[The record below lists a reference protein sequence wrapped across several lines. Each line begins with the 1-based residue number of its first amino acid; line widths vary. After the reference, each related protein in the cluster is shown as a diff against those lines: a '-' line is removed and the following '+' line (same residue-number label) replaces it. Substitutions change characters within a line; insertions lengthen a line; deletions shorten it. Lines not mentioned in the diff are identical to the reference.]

1 MQVRFRLAAA
11 LTSTA
16 VIAASLLGIVVTAAP
31 ADAWSSA
38 NLQLIG
44 RGDGDGI
51 GLGQDGAFG
60 YATQYLWS
68 ANQILT
74 HYYGGSV
81 RAVGLA
87 PMTVDLV
94 WQGVDALQVGSP
106 GAAFR
111 IDNVTVPAG
120 AAAKL
125 SYSATTGYAVQI
137 APAGCAGSYGA
148 ARHVR
153 SNTFVST
160 VANPTTIE
168 QMLHLC
174 GDFAYRGT
182 LAMVP
187 GRTSRFDK
195 PFRVVN
201 QLSMNDYLRSVL
213 ANVAAGRNRQIDA
226 GGNEQFLRAM
236 AITLRSLAATTRK
249 RPWAKTDTFDMSL
262 PYEAAGNWSGGS
274 LEDPRTD
281 EAVQATGSQVVVN
294 AQGTAVTHTV
304 YCGSSG
310 GWTAGGGFPVVQ
322 DAGDAGSPAN
332 SWRQVIDVG
341 YLSRQLEIDIGTLR
355 AVGFTRT
362 GLGDLGGRVRT
373 VTLQG
378 DRGSATMTAA
388 FFTARMGLRSDWFAV
403 NTAPPGFHLSNGFN
417 SPAINYEGAFG
428 QPGDQPFACDFDGDG
443 KDTVGVY
450 RARTGTFY
458 IRNSLVAG
466 TPYYTVRLGTAGDIG
481 VCGDWNGDGID
492 TVGVYDPRTARFYL
506 INTVGRTASTPL
518 IQVLL
523 GGRSFQP
530 LAGDW
535 DGDHHATLGV
545 WDPVHHYVYLVNSLT
560 PGAPRSRYQFGFDGD
575 PVFAGD
581 FDGDG
586 RDGYGQYLAGMF
598 HVVTTPGGFDGRNS
612 DDLGQSGD
620 VPLVGDWDGDGV
632 DSIGYGSSY

>member
-1 MQVRFRLAAA
+1 MHRRSRL
-11 LTSTA
+11 TA
-16 VIAASLLGIVVTAAP
+16 ILASVAVTAGGLLGIAVAATP
-31 ADAWSSA
+31 AEAWSSA

-51 GLGQDGAFG
+51 GLSQDGAFG

-81 RAVGLA
+81 RPVGLGA
-87 PMTVDLV
+87 MTVDLV
-94 WQGVDALQVGSP
+94 SQGVDTLQVGSP

-125 SYSATTGYAVQI
+125 SYSAATGYAVQV
-137 APAGCAGSYGA
+137 AAGGCAGSYGI

-153 SNTFVST
+153 TNTFVST
-160 VANPTTIE
+160 VANPTTVE
-168 QMLHLC
+168 QLLHLC

-187 GRTSRFDK
+187 GRTSRFDH

-201 QLSMNDYLRSVL
+201 QLSMNDYLRAVL
-213 ANVAAGRNRQIDA
+213 AHATEDRDRQIDA

-236 AITLRSLAATTRK
+236 AITLRSLAATSRK
-249 RPWAKTDTFDMSL
+249 RPWAKADTTDLSL
-262 PYEAAGNWSGGS
+262 PYVAAGNWSGGS

-294 AQGTAVTHTV
+294 ASGTAVAHTV

-310 GWTAGGGFPVVQ
+310 GWTAGGGFPVVE
-322 DAGDAGSPAN
+322 DAGDVGSPAH
-332 SWRQVIDVG
+332 SWRAVRAVSE
-341 YLSRQLEIDIGTLR
+341 LSTQLGIDIGTLR
-355 AVGFTRT
+355 TIGFTRT

-373 VTLQG
+373 VTLRG
-378 DRGSATMTAA
+378 DRGSATVTGAY
-388 FFTARMGLRSDWFAV
+388 FTYWMGLKSDWFAI
-403 NTAPPGFHLSNGFN
+403 NTAPPAIHLSNGFDP
-417 SPAINYEGAFG
+417 STVSYAGAFG
-428 QPGDQPFACDFDGDG
+428 QPGDQPFGCDFDGDG

-458 IRNSLVAG
+458 IRNTLAAG
-466 TPYYTVRLGTAGDIG
+466 TPYYSVQLGTAGDLP

-506 INTVGRTASTPL
+506 INSVGRTATTPL

-523 GGRSFQP
+523 GGRGFEP

-535 DGDHHATLGV
+535 DGDHRATVGV
-545 WDPVHHYVYLVNSLT
+545 WDPVHHYVYLVNSLS
-560 PGAPRSRYQFGFDGD
+560 PGAPRSRYQFGLGGVTIFG
-575 PVFAGD
+575 GD
-581 FDGDG
+581 FDGGG
-586 RDGYGQYLAGMF
+586 RDGYGQYYSGIF
-598 HVVTTPGGFDGRNS
+598 QVVNTPGGVDGRS
-612 DDLGQSGD
+612 TGGFGVSGD
-620 VPLVGDWDGDGV
+620 VPLTGDWDGDGQ
-632 DSIGYGSSY
+632 DSLGYGTGY

>member
-1 MQVRFRLAAA
+1 MHVRSRLTAA
-11 LTSTA
+11 LTSVAVTA
-16 VIAASLLGIVVTAAP
+16 GCLLGIAVAADP
-31 ADAWSSA
+31 AEAWSGA
-38 NLQLIG
+38 NLELIG
-44 RGDGDGI
+44 RGEGNGV
-51 GLGQDGAFG
+51 GLSVDGAFG

-94 WQGVDALQVGSP
+94 WQGVDTLQVSSP

-125 SYSATTGYAVQI
+125 SYSAATGYAVQV
-137 APAGCAGSYGA
+137 AAGGCAGSYGA

-160 VANPTTIE
+160 VANPTAVE

-187 GRTSRFDK
+187 GRPTRFDK

-213 ANVAAGRNRQIDA
+213 LNAAARNGQIEA
-226 GGNEQFLRAM
+226 GGSEQYLRAM
-236 AITLRSLAATTRK
+236 AIALRSLAATTRK
-249 RPWAKTDTFDMSL
+249 YPWAKVDNANLSL
-262 PYEAAGNWSGGS
+262 PYTAAGNWAGWS
-274 LEDPRTD
+274 LENPKTD

-294 AQGTAVTHTV
+294 ARGTAVVHTL
-304 YCGSSG
+304 YSASSG
-310 GWTAGGGFPVVQ
+310 GWTAGGGFPVVE
-322 DAGDAGSPAN
+322 DAGDAGSPSH
-332 SWRQVIDVG
+332 SWRAAYAVA
-341 YLSRQLEIDIGTLR
+341 QLPKQLGIDIGTLR

-362 GLGDLGGRVRT
+362 GVGDLGGRVRT
-373 VTLQG
+373 ITLRG
-378 DRGSATMTAA
+378 DRGSATLTGAY
-388 FFTARMGLRSDWFAV
+388 FSGQIGLKSDWFAI
-403 NTAPPGFHLSNGFN
+403 NTAPPAIHLSNGLN
-417 SPAINYEGAFG
+417 SPTISYQGAFG

-458 IRNSLVAG
+458 IRNVLAAG
-466 TPYYTVRLGTAGDIG
+466 TPYYTIPLGTAGDRP

-492 TVGVYDPRTARFYL
+492 TVGVYDPRSARFYL
-506 INTVGRTASTPL
+506 INSVGRTATTPL

-523 GGRSFQP
+523 GGRGFQP

-535 DGDHHATLGV
+535 DGDHRATIGV
-545 WDPVHHYVYLVNSLT
+545 WDPVHHYVYLVNSLA
-560 PGAPRSRYQFGFDGD
+560 PGAPRSHYQYGFDGY

-586 RDGYGQYLAGMF
+586 RDGYGQYIAGMYQ
-598 HVVTTPGGFDGRNS
+598 VVNTPGAVGGGNFGDFGEAN
-612 DDLGQSGD
+612 D
-620 VPLVGDWDGDGV
+620 VPLIGDWDGDGH
-632 DSIGYGSSY
+632 DSVGYGSGY

>member
-1 MQVRFRLAAA
+1 MLARTRLAAA
-11 LTSTA
+11 LSTVA
-16 VIAASLLGIVVTAAP
+16 LLVAGVLADAAP
-31 ADAWSSA
+31 AAAWPSA
-38 NLQLIG
+38 NLELIG
-44 RGDGDGI
+44 RGDGNGI

-60 YATQYLWS
+60 YATRSLWS

-94 WQGVDALQVGSP
+94 SGGVDALLVGSP

-125 SYSATTGYAVQI
+125 SYSAATGYAVQV
-137 APAGCAGSYGA
+137 APAGCTGSYGA

-160 VANPTTIE
+160 VANPTTVD

-187 GRTSRFDK
+187 GRTSRFDH

-213 ANVAAGRNRQIDA
+213 NNVATERNRQIDA

-249 RPWAKTDTFDMSL
+249 RPWAKADTTDLSL
-262 PYEAAGNWSGGS
+262 PYVAAGNWPGGS

-294 AQGTAVTHTV
+294 AAGTAVVHSV

-322 DAGDAGSPAN
+322 DDGDAGSPSE

-341 YLSRQLEIDIGTLR
+341 FLSSQLEINIGTLR

-362 GLGDLGGRVRT
+362 GLGALGGRVRT
-373 VTLQG
+373 VTLRG
-378 DRGSATMTAA
+378 DRGSVTLTAA
-388 FFTARMGLRSDWFAV
+388 FFTARMGLQSDWFAL
-403 NTAPPGFHLSNGFN
+403 NTAPPGFHLSN
-417 SPAINYEGAFG
+417 SYDHPTISYQGAFG

-458 IRNSLVAG
+458 VRNSLQPG
-466 TPYYTVRLGTAGDIG
+466 TPYYTVSLGTAGDVP
-481 VCGDWNGDGID
+481 VCGDWDGDGID

-506 INTVGRTASTPL
+506 IDSVGRTAGTPL

-523 GGRSFQP
+523 GGRGFRP

-535 DGDHHATLGV
+535 DGDHRATAGV
-545 WDPVHHYVYLVNSLT
+545 WDPVQHYVYLVNSLAS
-560 PGAPRSRYQFGFDGD
+560 GAPRSRYQFGLGG
-575 PVFAGD
+575 VGMFAGD

-586 RDGYGQYLAGMF
+586 RDGYGQYYGGTF
-598 HVVTTPGGFDGRNS
+598 DVVNTPGGFESGLAS
-612 DDLGQSGD
+612 GFGVSGD
-620 VPLVGDWDGDGV
+620 LPLIGDWDGDGT
-632 DSIGYGSSY
+632 DSIGYGTGY

>member
-1 MQVRFRLAAA
+1 MHLRSRLTAA
-11 LTSTA
+11 LASVAVTA
-16 VIAASLLGIVVTAAP
+16 GCLLAIAVAAAP
-31 ADAWSSA
+31 AGAWPST

-44 RGDGDGI
+44 RGEGDGI

-60 YATQYLWS
+60 YATQYGWS

-81 RAVGLA
+81 RAVGLG

-94 WQGVDALQVGSP
+94 WQGVDTLQVGSP

-111 IDNVTVPAG
+111 IDDVTVPAG

-148 ARHVR
+148 ARQVR

-160 VANPTTIE
+160 VANPTTVE

-182 LAMVP
+182 LSMVP
-187 GRTSRFDK
+187 GRRTRFDH

-201 QLSMNDYLRSVL
+201 QLGMNDYLRAVL
-213 ANVAAGRNRQIDA
+213 AHATEDRNRQIDA

-236 AITLRSLAATTRK
+236 AITLRSLAATTRQY
-249 RPWAKTDTFDMSL
+249 PWAKMDNENISL
-262 PYEAAGNWSGGS
+262 PYVAAGNWAGDS

-281 EAVQATGSQVVVN
+281 EAVQATGSQVVLN
-294 AQGTAVTHTV
+294 AQGTAVAHTV
-304 YCGSSG
+304 YCFSSG

-322 DAGDAGSPAN
+322 DAGDLGSPSH
-332 SWRQVIDVG
+332 SWRAVRAV
-341 YLSRQLEIDIGTLR
+341 SQLPIQLGIDIGTLQ
-355 AVGFTRT
+355 AIGFTRT

-373 VTLQG
+373 VTLRG
-378 DRGSATMTAA
+378 DRGSATVTGA
-388 FFTARMGLRSDWFAV
+388 FFGTQMGLPSDWFAI
-403 NTAPPGFHLSNGFN
+403 NTAPPAIHLSNGFA
-417 SPAINYEGAFG
+417 SPTVSYQGAFG

-458 IRNSLVAG
+458 LRNTLAAG
-466 TPYYTVRLGTAGDIG
+466 TPYYSVQLGTAGDLP

-506 INTVGRTASTPL
+506 INSVTRTASTPL
-518 IQVLL
+518 IQLLL
-523 GGRSFQP
+523 GGLGFQP

-535 DGDHHATLGV
+535 DGDHHTTVGV
-545 WDPVHHYVYLVNSLT
+545 WDPVRHYVYLVNSLA
-560 PGAPRSRYQFGFDGD
+560 PGAPRSRYQLGSDGS

-586 RDGYGQYLAGMF
+586 RDGYGQYVAGWF
-598 HVVTTPGGFDGRNS
+598 QVVNTPGGAVDSNS
-612 DDLGQSGD
+612 GTFGISGD
-620 VPLVGDWDGDGV
+620 VPLIGDWDGDGV
-632 DSIGYGSSY
+632 DSIGYGTGY

>member
-1 MQVRFRLAAA
+1 MHVRSRLTAA
-11 LTSTA
+11 LA
-16 VIAASLLGIVVTAAP
+16 VLAVSAGGLLGIAAAAGP
-31 ADAWSSA
+31 ADAWPGA
-38 NLQLIG
+38 HLQLIG
-44 RGDGDGI
+44 RGEGDGI

-60 YATQYLWS
+60 YATGYLWS
-68 ANQILT
+68 ADQIVT

-81 RAVGLA
+81 EPVGLA

-94 WQGVDALQVGSP
+94 WQGVDTLQVASP

-111 IDNVTVPAG
+111 IDSVTVPAG

-137 APAGCAGSYGA
+137 APAGCTGSYGA
-148 ARHVR
+148 ARHVA

-160 VANPTTIE
+160 VANPTSVA

-174 GDFAYRGT
+174 GEFAYRGT
-182 LAMVP
+182 LAMVA
-187 GRTSRFDK
+187 GRTSRFDH

-213 ANVAAGRNRQIDA
+213 ANAAARNRQIDA
-226 GGNEQFLRAM
+226 GGNEQYLRAM

-249 RPWAKTDTFDMSL
+249 RAWAKVDNVDLSL
-262 PYEAAGNWSGGS
+262 PYEAAGNWAGDS

-294 AQGTAVTHTV
+294 PQGTAVVHTV

-322 DAGDAGSPAN
+322 DAGDLGSPAN
-332 SWRQVIDVG
+332 SWRATRDVSE
-341 YLSRQLEIDIGTLR
+341 LSSQLGIDIGTLQ

-362 GLGDLGGRVRT
+362 GYGAMGGRVRT
-373 VTLQG
+373 VTLRG
-378 DRGSATMTAA
+378 TRGSATVTGAYFA
-388 FFTARMGLRSDWFAV
+388 TWMGLQSDWFALDPA
-403 NTAPPGFHLSNGFN
+403 APAVHLSNEFN
-417 SPAINYEGAFG
+417 SPTVDYQAAFG
-428 QPGDQPFACDFDGDG
+428 QPDDQPFACDFDGDG

-466 TPYYTVRLGTAGDIG
+466 TPYYSVQLGTAGDIP

-506 INTVGRTASTPL
+506 INSVARTASTPL

-523 GGRSFQP
+523 GGVGFQP

-535 DGDHHATLGV
+535 DGDHHATVGV
-545 WDPVHHYVYLVNSLT
+545 WDPVQHYVYLVNSLAA
-560 PGAPRSRYQFGFDGD
+560 GAPRSRYKFGFDGA

-581 FDGDG
+581 FDGNG
-586 RDGYGQYLAGMF
+586 RDDFGQFLAGMF
-598 HVVTTPGGFDGRNS
+598 QVVYTPDGLNGANS
-612 DDLGQSGD
+612 SNFGQQGDLP
-620 VPLVGDWDGDGV
+620 VVGDWDGNGV
-632 DSIGYGSSY
+632 DSIGYGTGY